1 MNFDCAVLEA
11 TQRAIDFD
19 LPPSS
24 LLWGNTITAEANMLA
39 GLDSDA
45 IGHAPWH

>member
-1 MNFDCAVLEA
+1 MNFDYAVLEA

-19 LPPSS
+19 LPPSE
-24 LLWGNTITAEANMLA
+24 LWGNCIRNEANMLA

-45 IGHAPWH
+45 IGNTPWH